1 MSEKTI
7 KMGIES
13 LSLAELLE
21 KIAIKKKKASERQRK
36 FREEQKVKNPNYYK
50 DRAEYQKKLRNKEK
64 EILEEKVKI
73 EKANVI
79 IDPVIKTKAAKETVK
94 SVIIPKD
101 DKEVINDIEADINVQ
116 VPANITIGT
125 VELEVEHYNGIVLL
139 KMSYFKIINYDI
151 TKKPYWQ
158 KGIYNTEEELK
169 KAKALSQTVIKNH
182 ITKLTVI
189 NEEYYKKAIDDKVK
203 ELYVKIL
210 EGNSITEE
218 ELKYLKENENYFK
231 EPDTFL
237 KSIKLFAKEFIKNP
251 RKKGCVDTKPSL
263 NTFINYLKPIT
274 NILSRVEKDEDIRKN
289 YTMISNI
296 ISNLDS
302 IYIKFR
308 KKNIMTVDKNGNEKV
323 IDYGDVDK
331 TKELMDTNEA
341 LTIEEKALAAC
352 YLLFPTRRIED
363 YQHLKLANDIN
374 ETKDMNN
381 NYLVVDAKKIKWF
394 VFNKHKTAKDYNS
407 QIYNIEENK
416 DLEQYLKPHILNIS
430 DNAYI
435 FLKRNKKIYNESEM
449 SLKLKKIFTKI
460 FKIELTLD
468 NIRSSAENYNNTK
481 GRTVEQREQFSLM
494 MGHSLLTG
502 MNYQKI

>member
-13 LSLAELLE
+13 LSLTELLE

-79 IDPVIKTKAAKETVK
+79 IDPVIKTKAVKETVK
-94 SVIIPKD
+94 PVIIPKD
-101 DKEVINDIEADINVQ
+101 DKEVINDVDVQNV
-116 VPANITIGT
+116 PIGT
-125 VELEVEHYNGIVLL
+125 TELEIEHYNGIVLL

-182 ITKLTVI
+182 ITKITVI

-218 ELKYLKENENYFK
+218 ELKYLKENDNYFK
-231 EPDTFL
+231 EPETFL
-237 KSIKLFAKEFIKNP
+237 KSIKLFGKEFIKNP

-374 ETKDMNN
+374 ETKDTNN
-381 NYLVVDAKKIKWF
+381 NYLVVDAKNIKWF
-394 VFNKHKTAKDYNS
+394 VFNKHKTAKDYNG

-416 DLEQYLKPHILNIS
+416 SLEQYLKPHILNIS

-435 FLKRNKKIYNESEM
+435 FLKVNKKIYNESEM

>member
-73 EKANVI
+73 EKVI
-79 IDPVIKTKAAKETVK
+79 IDPNGAKETVK
-94 SVIIPKD
+94 PVIIPKD
-101 DKEVINDIEADINVQ
+101 DKEVINDVDVQNV
-116 VPANITIGT
+116 PIGT
-125 VELEVEHYNGIVLL
+125 VELEIEHYNGIVLL
-139 KMSYFKIINYDI
+139 KMSYFKIIKYDI

-182 ITKLTVI
+182 ITKITVI

-218 ELKYLKENENYFK
+218 ELKYLKENDNYFK

-308 KKNIMTVDKNGNEKV
+308 KKNIMTIDKNGNKKV

-374 ETKDMNN
+374 ETKDTNN
-381 NYLVVDAKKIKWF
+381 NYLVVDAKNIKWF

-407 QIYNIEENK
+407 QIYNIEDNK
-416 DLEQYLKPHILNIS
+416 SLEQYLKPHILNIS

-435 FLKRNKKIYNESEM
+435 FLKGNKKIYNESEM

>member
-73 EKANVI
+73 EKVI
-79 IDPVIKTKAAKETVK
+79 IDPNGAKETVK
-94 SVIIPKD
+94 PVIIPKD
-101 DKEVINDIEADINVQ
+101 DKEVINDVDVQNV
-116 VPANITIGT
+116 PIGT
-125 VELEVEHYNGIVLL
+125 VELEIEHYNGIVLL
-139 KMSYFKIINYDI
+139 KMSYFKIIKYDI

-182 ITKLTVI
+182 ITKITVI

-218 ELKYLKENENYFK
+218 ELKYLKENDNYFK

-308 KKNIMTVDKNGNEKV
+308 KKNIMTIDKNGNKKV

-374 ETKDMNN
+374 ETKDTNN
-381 NYLVVDAKKIKWF
+381 NYLVVDAKNIKWF

-407 QIYNIEENK
+407 QIYNIEDNK
-416 DLEQYLKPHILNIS
+416 SLEQYLKPHILNIS

-435 FLKRNKKIYNESEM
+435 FVKANKKIYNESEM

>member
-73 EKANVI
+73 EKVI
-79 IDPVIKTKAAKETVK
+79 IDPNGAKETIK
-94 SVIIPKD
+94 PVIIPKD
-101 DKEVINDIEADINVQ
+101 DKEVINDVDVQNV
-116 VPANITIGT
+116 PIGT
-125 VELEVEHYNGIVLL
+125 TELEIEHYNGIVLL

-182 ITKLTVI
+182 ITKITVI

-218 ELKYLKENENYFK
+218 ELKYLKENDNYFK

-308 KKNIMTVDKNGNEKV
+308 KKNIMTIDKNGNKKV
-323 IDYGDVDK
+323 IDYGDVYK

-374 ETKDMNN
+374 ETNDTNN
-381 NYLVVDAKKIKWF
+381 NYLVVDAKNIKWF

-416 DLEQYLKPHILNIS
+416 SLEQYLKPHILNIS

-435 FLKRNKKIYNESEM
+435 FLKGNKKIYNESEM

>member
-73 EKANVI
+73 EKVI
-79 IDPVIKTKAAKETVK
+79 IDPNGAKETVK
-94 SVIIPKD
+94 PVIIPKD
-101 DKEVINDIEADINVQ
+101 DKEVINDVDVQNV
-116 VPANITIGT
+116 PIGT
-125 VELEVEHYNGIVLL
+125 TELEVEHYNGIVLL

-182 ITKLTVI
+182 ITKITVI

-218 ELKYLKENENYFK
+218 ELKYLKENDNYFK

-308 KKNIMTVDKNGNEKV
+308 KKNIMTIDKNGNKKV

-374 ETKDMNN
+374 ETKDTNN
-381 NYLVVDAKKIKWF
+381 NYLVVDAKNIKWF

-407 QIYNIEENK
+407 QIYNIEDNK
-416 DLEQYLKPHILNIS
+416 SLEQYLKPHILNIS

-435 FLKRNKKIYNESEM
+435 FVKANKKIYNESEM

>member
-73 EKANVI
+73 EKVI
-79 IDPVIKTKAAKETVK
+79 IDPNGAKEP
-94 SVIIPKD
+94 VIIPKD
-101 DKEVINDIEADINVQ
+101 DKEVINDVDVQNV
-116 VPANITIGT
+116 PIGT
-125 VELEVEHYNGIVLL
+125 TELEVEHYNGIVLL
-139 KMSYFKIINYDI
+139 KMSYLKIINYDI

-182 ITKLTVI
+182 ITKITVI

-218 ELKYLKENENYFK
+218 ELKYLKENDNYFK

-308 KKNIMTVDKNGNEKV
+308 KKNIMTIDKNGNKKV

-374 ETKDMNN
+374 ETKDTNN
-381 NYLVVDAKKIKWF
+381 NYVVVDAKNIKWF

-407 QIYNIEENK
+407 QIYNIEDNK

-435 FLKRNKKIYNESEM
+435 FVKANKKIYNESEM

>member
-13 LSLAELLE
+13 LSLVELLE

-73 EKANVI
+73 EKVI
-79 IDPVIKTKAAKETVK
+79 IDPNGAKETVK
-94 SVIIPKD
+94 PVIIPKD
-101 DKEVINDIEADINVQ
+101 DKEVINDVDVQNV
-116 VPANITIGT
+116 PIGT
-125 VELEVEHYNGIVLL
+125 VELEIEHYNGIVLL
-139 KMSYFKIINYDI
+139 KMSYFKIIKYDI

-182 ITKLTVI
+182 ITKITVI

-218 ELKYLKENENYFK
+218 ELKYLKENDNYFK

-308 KKNIMTVDKNGNEKV
+308 KKNIMTIDKNGNKKV

-374 ETKDMNN
+374 ETKDTNN
-381 NYLVVDAKKIKWF
+381 NYLVVDAKNIKWF

-407 QIYNIEENK
+407 QIYNIEDNK

-435 FLKRNKKIYNESEM
+435 FVKANKKIYNESEM